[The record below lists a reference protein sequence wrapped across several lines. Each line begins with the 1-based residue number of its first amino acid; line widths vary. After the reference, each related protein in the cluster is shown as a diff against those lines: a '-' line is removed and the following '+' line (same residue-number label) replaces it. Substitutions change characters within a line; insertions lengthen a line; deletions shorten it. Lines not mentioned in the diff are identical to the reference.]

1 MSLSQVVNQRKR
13 RARSAARRSRKVVDL
28 VDGSGVS
35 QDDNGDEGNEVIVRI
50 GVEEEASSATDEGT
64 VLCKLYAKRRIGCVN
79 SLPRSRILFITFQ
92 LICKLSIN
100 SNLIYLE
107 HPEGDSKPAVK
118 KSGLIPLGKP
128 TTSYITPADSASRDD

>member
-1 MSLSQVVNQRKR
+1 M
-13 RARSAARRSRKVVDL
+13 VDL